1 MEKLNP
7 SMRIK
12 VKRDT
17 VYIPDSDGSVYF
29 RNNIGTFRMKGDM
42 IDRWV
47 DQLFPMFNGVH
58 TLEQLTDDL
67 PEEYQQQ
74 IFQVAGTLLENG
86 FLQDV
91 SLEKPHELS
100 PEVMSRYAA
109 QIEYLDQLGGSGGY
123 RFQKY
128 RTEKV
133 LVIGAGSFLLSAIH
147 ALLES
152 GCVQFHYAITNE
164 TATNRERLEAMIE
177 HSRRKD
183 PHVKLDEL
191 KLTSWEGADCSATIE
206 PFTGILYTSANVNK
220 GEVSMIQFAC
230 REREKVFVPAL
241 FVQQK
246 GIVGPLIHPQSE
258 ACFESALRRL
268 HRQALCADPEQH
280 SYSMTAAAML
290 ANIAVF
296 EWFKYV
302 SGVHEAEEPNKIYL
316 LNLETMEGSWQSYM
330 PHPMQKEE
338 MSIEVLDE
346 RELKLRI
353 SNEAEQKES
362 LLSLFPSW
370 TSPDNGIFH
379 SWDEGELTQLPL
391 TQCRVTAVDPV
402 ADGPA
407 ELLSTVIC
415 AGYTHDEA
423 RREAGLVGA
432 EMYVGR
438 MVNHLI
444 AHNSAYQADL
454 ESNIGIGA
462 GETAAE
468 GLCRALQHCLT
479 LTYVSEM
486 KGRQPTARLV
496 HVDSIVDEQSQF
508 YVRSF
513 ATLGENLRIAKGHE
527 VCGFPVYWVETHT
540 GWYGSIGLLEREA
553 LRKALMYALQQIQTP
568 TNQVSKYV
576 LTAQSVCLTG
586 EAIELARSSVQEES
600 EKEVWKQAV
609 EVLALHHLSPRIM
622 NAAIEPFLEED
633 LGGVFALLLSRR
645 CSDEC

>member
-1 MEKLNP
+1 MDKLNP

-17 VYIPDSDGSVYF
+17 VYVPDSDGSVYF

-47 DQLFPMFNGVH
+47 DQLMPMFNGVH

-74 IFQVAGTLLENG
+74 IIQVAGTLLENG

-91 SLEKPHELS
+91 SQEKPHELS

-164 TATNRERLEAMIE
+164 TSTNRERLEAIIE

-191 KLTSWEGADCSATIE
+191 KPASWEVADWSEAIGAFA
-206 PFTGILYTSANVNK
+206 GILYTSANVNK
-220 GEVSMIQFAC
+220 DEISVIQAAC
-230 REREKVFVPAL
+230 REREKVFVPTL

-246 GIVGPLIHPQSE
+246 GMVGPLIHPKSE
-258 ACFESALRRL
+258 ACFESAWRRL

-280 SYSMTAAAML
+280 PYSMTAAAML

-302 SGVHEAEEPNKIYL
+302 SGVNEAEDSNKIYL
-316 LNLETMEGSWQSYM
+316 LNLETLEGSWLSYL
-330 PHPMQKEE
+330 PHPMRKED
-338 MSIEVLDE
+338 MSMEVLDE
-346 RELKLRI
+346 RELELRI
-353 SNEAEQKES
+353 SKEAEQKES

-379 SWDEGELTQLPL
+379 NWDEGDLTQLPL

-407 ELLSTVIC
+407 ELLPTVVC

-423 RREAGLVGA
+423 RREAGLLGA

-438 MVNHLI
+438 MVNHLSDQ
-444 AHNSAYQADL
+444 NVAYQA
-454 ESNIGIGA
+454 ERENNIGIGA

-479 LTYVSEM
+479 LTYVSQM
-486 KGRQPTARLV
+486 KGRQPTARPV
-496 HVDSIVDEQSQF
+496 RVDSIVDEQSQF

-513 ATLGENLRIAKGHE
+513 ATLGEKLTIAKGHE
-527 VCGFPVYWVETHT
+527 VCGFPVYWVETRT
-540 GWYGSIGLLEREA
+540 GWYGSIGLQERET

-576 LTAQSVCLTG
+576 LTAQSVGLTG
-586 EAIELARSSVQEES
+586 EAIELALSSVQEES

-609 EVLALHHLSPRIM
+609 EVLALQHVSPRVM
-622 NAAIEPFLEED
+622 NAALEPFLEED
-633 LGGVFALLLSRR
+633 LGGVFALLLSQ
-645 CSDEC
+645 EVQK

>member
-1 MEKLNP
+1 MDKLNP

-17 VYIPDSDGSVYF
+17 VYVPDSDGSVYF
-29 RNNIGTFRMKGDM
+29 RNNIGTFRLKGDM

-91 SLEKPHELS
+91 SREKPHELS

-133 LVIGAGSFLLSAIH
+133 LVIGAGTFLLSVIH

-164 TATNRERLEAMIE
+164 TSTNRERLEAIIE

-191 KLTSWEGADCSATIE
+191 KPTSWEGADWSATIE
-206 PFTGILYTSANVNK
+206 PFAGILYTSANVNE
-220 GEVSMIQFAC
+220 GEISVIQLAC

-246 GIVGPLIHPQSE
+246 GMVGPLIHPQSE
-258 ACFESALRRL
+258 ACFESAWRRL

-280 SYSMTAAAML
+280 PYSMTVAAML

-302 SGVHEAEEPNKIYL
+302 SGVNEAEDPNKIYL
-316 LNLETMEGSWQSYM
+316 LNLETLEGSWQSYM
-330 PHPMQKEE
+330 PHPMRKED
-338 MSIEVLDE
+338 MSMEVLDE
-346 RELKLRI
+346 RELELRI
-353 SNEAEQKES
+353 SKEAEQKES

-407 ELLSTVIC
+407 ELLPTVVC

-423 RREAGLVGA
+423 RREAGLLGA

-438 MVNHLI
+438 MVNHR
-444 AHNSAYQADL
+444 
-454 ESNIGIGA
+454 NIGIGA

-486 KGRQPTARLV
+486 QGRQPTARPV
-496 HVDSIVDEQSQF
+496 HVDSIVDEQSRF

-513 ATLGENLRIAKGHE
+513 ATLGEKLTIAKGHE
-527 VCGFPVYWVETHT
+527 VYGFPVFWVETPT
-540 GWYGSIGLLEREA
+540 GWYGSIGLLERVA
-553 LRKALMYALQQIQTP
+553 LRKALMYALHQIQTP

-576 LTAQSVCLTG
+576 LTAQSVGLTG
-586 EAIELARSSVQEES
+586 EAIELALSSVQEES

-609 EVLALHHLSPRIM
+609 EVLALQHLSPRVM

-633 LGGVFALLLSRR
+633 LGGVFALLLSQ
-645 CSDEC
+645 EVLQ